1 MELRQLK
8 YFLKIVEYGNMTRA
22 AEALHIAQPA
32 LSQQMRNLEEEL
44 GVKLFHRMANG
55 MRPTPAGLI
64 LRIQGRNI
72 LRQIDEAVG
81 MVRNESDIPTG
92 EVAIALPSSTARA
105 IAIPL
110 LRAVR
115 TTYPGISVKF
125 IEAPSAELMR
135 LLEVG
140 HADMII
146 CVDTN
151 ARNSLST
158 VPLVKEQLYLIEL
171 PSSVRATQ
179 RQIAVGAL
187 AEIPLVLPAAPN
199 SIRELVDTAFRRT
212 HTIVDLVAEIN
223 STSLLLQAVL
233 AGVGATILPLSAVSE
248 DLDAGKIV
256 AIPLAGP
263 RTTRQLVLCTLP
275 KATQTAAS
283 VAVRSLIHPLVSK
296 LIATGAWKG
305 ANII

>member
-22 AEALHIAQPA
+22 AEALFIAQPA

-44 GVKLFHRMANG
+44 GVKLFHRVANG

-92 EVAIALPSSTARA
+92 EVAIALPSSTART

-110 LRAVR
+110 LRTVR

-125 IEAPSAELMR
+125 IEAPSAGLMR
-135 LLEVG
+135 LLEAG
-140 HADMII
+140 DADMVI

-158 VPLVKEQLYLIEL
+158 VPLVNERLYLIEL

-187 AEIPLVLPAAPN
+187 AEIPLVLPASPN
-199 SIRELVDTAFRRT
+199 TIRDFVDTALRRKHAT
-212 HTIVDLVAEIN
+212 ADLVAEIN
-223 STSLLLQAVL
+223 STSLLLQAVR

-283 VAVRSLIHPLVSK
+283 VAVRSLIPPLVSK

-305 ANII
+305 AIVI